1 MRPRSRAIARAVV
14 LAALAGCTTADAVG
28 PGSSYVDPPFGLVY
42 ELVPSGDPYEPEGIV
57 LTWDAP
63 NDSRIASFVV
73 YSRGSTGAG
82 WSRRAETT
90 SYSFHDTGLPHLQ
103 YFVASMDDYGNESA
117 ASNVVT
123 VDERNRLTSPAS
135 LTSTSLDRAV
145 QLAWSA
151 NARLADPD
159 GFDYYRVYSTTY
171 SLDANVCAAAYWV
184 LEGTTISEDFLV
196 SGLPN
201 GAARCFAVSAVSRD
215 GHESLWSELRADTPR
230 PDARN
235 EFLYARQANASLSG
249 FRFEDPASGALGI
262 VLAGD
267 RTDLD
272 FRIERASDGTLYI
285 EPVRSDVVM
294 ALYSTEPVEDLTSI
308 DIAPVRSAFSRTS
321 WEAVAG
327 YAYVFEMRL
336 ADGLHYGA
344 LRVTHVGADYVI
356 FDWAYQ
362 TDAGNPELV
371 VMQMPPKR

>member
-28 PGSSYVDPPFGLVY
+28 PGSSYVEPPFGLVY
-42 ELVPSGDPYEPEGIV
+42 ELVPSGDPYEPEGVV

-73 YSRGSTGAG
+73 YSRGSTSAG

-90 SYSFHDTGLPHLQ
+90 SYSFHDTGFPHLQ

-171 SLDANVCAAAYWV
+171 SLDANVCSAAYWV

-196 SGLPN
+196 SDLPN
-201 GAARCFAVSAVSRD
+201 GAARCFAVSAVGRD
-215 GHESLWSELRADTPR
+215 GHESLWSALRADTPR

-249 FRFEDPASGALGI
+249 FRFENPASGALGI

-272 FRIERASDGTLYI
+272 FRIDRASDGTLYI

-308 DIAPVRSAFSRTS
+308 DLAPVRSAFSRTS

-327 YAYVFEMRL
+327 YAYVIEIRL

-371 VMQMPPKR
+371 VMKMPPKR